1 MSKFKRITQWRPAFD
16 KRHTDPKQNYGIG
29 AVTVRFVLVGE
40 KGATQFVMSTGWYLK
55 HNHDELAKKAHSGL
69 APMAYDWGYHAR
81 EPQYEGQSP
90 MGACEYLDGAN
101 CYYGGSS
108 LYADKIMEQF
118 FANGEEW
125 LWDELHKEYNERFGE
140 MTAEQILEREG

>member
-1 MSKFKRITQWRPAFD
+1 MDKFKRITQWQPAFD
-16 KRHTDPKQNYGIG
+16 KVHPDPSKNYGIG

-55 HNHDELAKKAHSGL
+55 HNREDLKSKSAFMLE
-69 APMAYDWGYHAR
+69 PMAYDWGYHSR
-81 EPQYEGQSP
+81 ELMYEGQSH
-90 MGACEYLDGAN
+90 MGPCEYLGGDD

-108 LYADKIMEQF
+108 LYADTIMEQF

-125 LWDELHKEYNERFGE
+125 LWGELEKEYNERFD
-140 MTAEQILEREG
+140 TA